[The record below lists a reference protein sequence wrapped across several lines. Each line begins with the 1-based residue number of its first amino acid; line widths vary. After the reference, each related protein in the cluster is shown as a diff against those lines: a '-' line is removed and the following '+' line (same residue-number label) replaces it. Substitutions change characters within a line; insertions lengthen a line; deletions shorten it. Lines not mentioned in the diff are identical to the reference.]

1 MNNYKTQAKHWY
13 RKLMKTPVGYVCLA
27 TYRFKQW
34 QLYKHLARQSAMDH
48 LRGEDHAYIQPE
60 NN

>member
-1 MNNYKTQAKHWY
+1 MNNYKSQAKHWY

-34 QLYKHLARQSAMDH
+34 QHYRNLARQAAMEH
-48 LRGEDHAYIQPE
+48 LQGGETDADV
-60 NN
+60 

>member
-34 QLYKHLARQSAMDH
+34 QHTQELGTANGIGSFTR
-48 LRGEDHAYIQPE
+48 
-60 NN
+60 